1 MPTVLTFIFKQ
12 SSQNVNIPLR
22 VYAFIALW
30 MNSENIQ
37 NINTLF
43 GIKHSKSCSYF
54 DKIIQIK
61 ISKRQYRLKV
71 PCNVRGEGAGT
82 NYGVIIW

>member
-1 MPTVLTFIFKQ
+1 MDEFLKYT
-12 SSQNVNIPLR
+12 
-22 VYAFIALW
+22 
-30 MNSENIQ
+30 
-37 NINTLF
+37 NINYYTLF
-43 GIKHSKSCSYF
+43 GIKHSKSCTYLHL
-54 DKIIQIK
+54 QIK